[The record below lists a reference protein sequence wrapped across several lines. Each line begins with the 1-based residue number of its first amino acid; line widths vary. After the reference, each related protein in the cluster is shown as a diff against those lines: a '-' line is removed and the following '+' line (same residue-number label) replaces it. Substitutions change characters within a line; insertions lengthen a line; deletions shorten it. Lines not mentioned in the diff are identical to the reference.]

1 MLNNNGKKESGNVS
15 RGSIEKELAEP
26 RMTKS
31 AKIAAMNLEMERI
44 PKQPSTTLSGTVE
57 KIIPSPDSS
66 QPEKAQIAVE
76 GADDHDR
83 DLRIQNTFIDE
94 NGDEVRLKTGAHV
107 EVTVTAEA
115 KK

>member
-31 AKIAAMNLEMERI
+31 AKIAAMNLEMGRI

-66 QPEKAQIAVE
+66 HAEKERIAVE
-76 GADDHDR
+76 GADDDDGH
-83 DLRIQNTFIDE
+83 LRIQNTFIDE